1 MLSVLFFLACFFTS
15 ISLFLGGVKD
25 PSLPT
30 DLDFPVFLPLAI
42 ADIALIIGFV
52 FFENR
57 LFKVKI
63 NIPLII
69 ILSVVFIINLI
80 VIATTPLENTFDYLF
95 KEESRSALVIINNE
109 WKVIYIICFFL
120 LLMNIYISFNYLFFR
135 VSYNKQFIWI
145 CLLGVTFVLA
155 IVIYSY
161 ITEWETYKLYIEH
174 MATTVRTYNPKSITN
189 NQNSYA
195 AMLLGAAFC
204 SYGLYTATR
213 KSICWILGLFFCI
226 NTIFPMSRICLL
238 LSAALTLMIFFYKM
252 IISWEGHV
260 IRNINLIALVL
271 IGIGVFLIIRYN
283 VPEVRDYIE
292 NVVLTNDSS
301 INSRTPLWGITIS
314 MTQDFHRFIG
324 NGHGYFNT
332 AFAIINDEKV
342 KMPHNLY
349 LQTYG
354 ALGFVGVFLFAS
366 FLGYVVYKIIVLYK
380 NNRDAALISI
390 IGLVTVLVYY
400 LVEG

>member
-1 MLSVLFFLACFFTS
+1 MLSVLFFFACFFS
-15 ISLFLGGVKD
+15 SLCLFLGGVKD

-30 DLDFPVFLPLAI
+30 DLDFPLFLPLAI

-52 FFENR
+52 FFEIR
-57 LFKVKI
+57 VFKVKI

-69 ILSVVFIINLI
+69 ILSVIFIINLI
-80 VIATTPLENTFDYLF
+80 VIATTPLENTFDYIY
-95 KEESRSALVIINNE
+95 KEIPKSTVVTITNE
-109 WKVIYIICFFL
+109 WKVMYIICFFL

-135 VSYNKQFIWI
+135 VSFNKQFIWI
-145 CLLGVTFVLA
+145 CLLGVIFALFC
-155 IVIYSY
+155 VIYSY
-161 ITEWETYKLYIEH
+161 ITEWETYKLYVEH
-174 MATTVRTYNPKSITN
+174 MATTVRTYNPRSITN

-195 AMLLGAAFC
+195 AILLGAAFC

-213 KSICWILGLFFCI
+213 KSIGWIFGLFFCI

-238 LSAALTLMIFFYKM
+238 LSAALILMIFFYKM
-252 IISWEGHV
+252 IISWEGHMA
-260 IRNINLIALVL
+260 RNINLIALVL
-271 IGIGVFLIIRYN
+271 LGIGSFLIIRYN

-292 NVVLTNDSS
+292 NVILTNDSS
-301 INSRTPLWGITIS
+301 INSRIPLWEIATT
-314 MTQDFHRFIG
+314 MTQGFHRFLG

-332 AFAIINDEKV
+332 AFAIINNEKV

-349 LQTYG
+349 IQTYG
-354 ALGFVGVFLFAS
+354 ALGFLGVTLFAC
-366 FLGYVVYKIIVLYK
+366 FLGYAVYRIVILYK

-390 IGLVTVLVYY
+390 IGLTTILVYY